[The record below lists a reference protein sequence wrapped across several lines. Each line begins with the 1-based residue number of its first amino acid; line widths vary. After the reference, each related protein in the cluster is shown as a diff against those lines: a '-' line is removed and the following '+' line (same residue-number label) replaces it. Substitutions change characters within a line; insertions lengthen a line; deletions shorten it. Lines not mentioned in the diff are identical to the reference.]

1 MLESPRGLFSITICG
16 SMVFSYV
23 YYMRIHCFLKDE
35 EKRPL
40 VIPLTGKIFPYFQA
54 DDDTFVNINR
64 LKKLLRRIDPM
75 SRSYLGYLLHHRNRF
90 WMSGGAG
97 YVLSSDAFQ
106 ALVPKLAEDKFK
118 NMKVVAEDAMIGY
131 LMADLQATF
140 IHLEINVSS
149 IDNSLSKRKS
159 YNHHHTHST
168 FCSCV

>member
-1 MLESPRGLFSITICG
+1 
-16 SMVFSYV
+16 
-23 YYMRIHCFLKDE
+23 MRIHCFLKDG

-131 LMADLQATF
+131 LMAEMAVLIVNLTCSVFLRNRMHD
-140 IHLEINVSS
+140 H
-149 IDNSLSKRKS
+149 
-159 YNHHHTHST
+159 
-168 FCSCV
+168 FC